1 MKWVKIRQKSGK
13 KIHLVASK
21 IGKNKKKVKNAFA
34 DQKRRKKGEKNIFWW
49 STKWVKIIFK
59 EMLFSKI
66 HLVTNKIGINI

>member
-34 DQKRRKKGEKNIFWW
+34 DQKRRKKGEKKYILVVNKMGKNNI
-49 STKWVKIIFK
+49 
-59 EMLFSKI
+59 
-66 HLVTNKIGINI
+66 